1 MVTAAFLLG
10 FLGSFHCIG
19 MCGPIAIALPQHEG
33 RNNLKII
40 SALLYNFGRVITYA
54 IIGLLFGTLGKG
66 LFLGGFQ
73 QIVSIVTGVV
83 IIIVVSFPF
92 IIPSKFKQISVLKIP
107 MIRNAFSKAFQMKSL
122 SAYLFLGLINGLLP
136 CGFVYIALSGAM
148 LTGST
153 LDGSLFMFFFG
164 LGTIPA
170 MFSLTM
176 MGSFVNLNF
185 RNKIK
190 KAIPVFSILVG
201 MILILRGMNLG
212 IPYLS
217 PMMKQ
222 AKQETKVDCCAKPSE
237 MEAIK

>member
-1 MVTAAFLLG
+1 MVAALLLG
-10 FLGSFHCIG
+10 FFGSFHCIG
-19 MCGPIAIALPQHEG
+19 MCGPIALALPQHEG
-33 RNNLKII
+33 KNNLKII
-40 SALLYNFGRVITYA
+40 SALLYNLGRVITYA

-73 QIVSIVTGVV
+73 QVVSIITGVL
-83 IIIVVSFPF
+83 IILIVAFPF
-92 IIPSKFKQISVLKIP
+92 IVPSKFKQISVLKIP
-107 MIRNAFSKAFQMKSL
+107 MIKNAFSKAFQMKSL

-136 CGFVYIALSGAM
+136 CGFVYLALSGAM
-148 LTGST
+148 LTGNT
-153 LDGSLFMFFFG
+153 IDGSLFMFFFG

-176 MGSFVNLNF
+176 MGSFVNLKF

-201 MILILRGMNLG
+201 IVLILRGMNLG
-212 IPYLS
+212 IPYIS

-222 AKQETKVDCCAKPSE
+222 AKQETKVDCCHKPIE
-237 MEAIK
+237 IEANK